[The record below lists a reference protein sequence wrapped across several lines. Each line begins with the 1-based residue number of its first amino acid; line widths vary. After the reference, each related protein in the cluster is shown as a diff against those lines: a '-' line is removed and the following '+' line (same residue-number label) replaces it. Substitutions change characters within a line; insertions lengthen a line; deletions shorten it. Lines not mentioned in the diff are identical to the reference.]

1 MAAGMKSLSD
11 AGSRDPNLS
20 VVRHTRTSRFGYTLE
35 SFFREAGLAVKS
47 SSFLDLGVTARTTL
61 AIVFLS
67 VQVALLVTAGARPDG
82 LFAFRMFNES
92 STISIELLRRVR
104 QSDGSLIVVPTN
116 GTWQAKDAN
125 GVVHALHWNDRVRDP
140 ILGTLGRRVAASYG
154 VDAQLFRLQGA
165 LDDVARNIPEDDE
178 TKALVAR
185 VAVVRNGHERFE
197 KLLESVR
204 PTTAVRRILRG
215 WQTEIGDAYL
225 VSLVRA
231 VFGVLLALSALREL
245 DELRTGPYFGDV
257 YHLPLLPEAMVP
269 NRSVF
274 VAIAVAQLVFALL
287 VAAGRFARPL
297 LLVSASLGIYLLL
310 CDRLSYHNN
319 RYALFFCRFCWPS
332 RRAIAL
338 SFLRTEART

>member
-1 MAAGMKSLSD
+1 M
-11 AGSRDPNLS
+11 
-20 VVRHTRTSRFGYTLE
+20 
-35 SFFREAGLAVKS
+35 KS

-67 VQVALLVTAGARPDG
+67 VQAALLVTAGARPDG
-82 LFAFRMFNES
+82 VFAFRMFNES

-104 QSDGSLIVVPTN
+104 QSDGNLIVVPTN

-204 PTTAVRRILRG
+204 P
-215 WQTEIGDAYL
+215 
-225 VSLVRA
+225 
-231 VFGVLLALSALREL
+231 
-245 DELRTGPYFGDV
+245 
-257 YHLPLLPEAMVP
+257 
-269 NRSVF
+269 
-274 VAIAVAQLVFALL
+274 
-287 VAAGRFARPL
+287 
-297 LLVSASLGIYLLL
+297 
-310 CDRLSYHNN
+310 
-319 RYALFFCRFCWPS
+319 
-332 RRAIAL
+332 
-338 SFLRTEART
+338 